1 MFFSQTT
8 SLLVAHSL
16 VPRSPVSSSQL
27 ILPLPASAHVPFHA
41 SCPLAGSLEPFCLTT
56 KSKQNMEGK
65 TVIHLTRRQRGK
77 LE

>member
-27 ILPLPASAHVPFHA
+27 ILPLLANAHEPSHA
-41 SCPLAGSLEPFCLTT
+41 SCPLAGSLEPFCLTA
-56 KSKQNMEGK
+56 KSKQSVEGK
-65 TVIHLTRRQRGK
+65 TVIHF
-77 LE
+77 